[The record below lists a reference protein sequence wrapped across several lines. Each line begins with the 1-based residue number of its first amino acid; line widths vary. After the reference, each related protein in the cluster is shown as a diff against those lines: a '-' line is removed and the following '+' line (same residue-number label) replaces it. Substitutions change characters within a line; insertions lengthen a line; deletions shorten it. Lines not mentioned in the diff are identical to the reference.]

1 MESVEIVSLDLR
13 YEECRMKNATAERA
27 LLASISEYG
36 LREALQGADADGSRI
51 LLDGFKRYRC
61 AKKLGIGLVPYA
73 SLGAD
78 EALAIVRLLQ
88 IGNSRNLNI
97 LEQARLIEQLRKA
110 HKMSVWEIANLL
122 ERSKSWVS
130 VRCGLIDQMSE
141 VVLSRIF
148 AGEFPVYAYMYTLR
162 QFMRINGISKQE
174 IEDFVCLLAGQ
185 GLSLREIEMLAH
197 GYFKGPAELREQI
210 AKGDIAWS
218 LKRMKETAVPAAGC
232 NEFERS
238 MLRDLEIVKRYMER
252 IKCKSKDRR
261 LRSNAFYV
269 EANMLCGS
277 ILKQIDGF
285 SKAVGDLHDRSGKT

>member
-1 MESVEIVSLDLR
+1 MESVEIGSLDLR

-36 LREALQGADADGSRI
+36 VREALQGADADGSRI

-61 AKKLGIGLVPYA
+61 AKKLGIGFVPYV

-97 LEQARLIEQLRKA
+97 LEQARLVEELRRT
-110 HKMSVWEIANLL
+110 HKMGVWEIANLV

-141 VVLSRIF
+141 AVLARIF
-148 AGEFPVYAYMYTLR
+148 SGEFPVYAYMYTLR

-174 IEDFVCLLAGQ
+174 VEDFVCLLAGQ

-218 LKRMKETAVPAAGC
+218 LKKMKETAAPAAGC
-232 NEFERS
+232 NEFERG

-252 IKCKSKDRR
+252 IIWKNKDRR
-261 LRSNAFYV
+261 LKSNSFYA

-285 SKAVGDLHDRSGKT
+285 SSAVGDLHDRSGKA

>member
-1 MESVEIVSLDLR
+1 
-13 YEECRMKNATAERA
+13 MKNATAERA

-36 LREALQGADADGSRI
+36 VREALQGADADGSRI

-61 AKKLGIGLVPYA
+61 AKKLGIGFVPYV

-97 LEQARLIEQLRKA
+97 LEQARLVEELRRT
-110 HKMSVWEIANLL
+110 HKMGVWEIANLV

-141 VVLSRIF
+141 AVLARIF
-148 AGEFPVYAYMYTLR
+148 SGEFPVYAYMYTLR

-174 IEDFVCLLAGQ
+174 VEDFVCLLAGQ

-218 LKRMKETAVPAAGC
+218 LKKMKETAAPAAGC
-232 NEFERS
+232 NEFERG

-252 IKCKSKDRR
+252 IIWKNKDRR
-261 LRSNAFYV
+261 LKSNSFYA

-285 SKAVGDLHDRSGKT
+285 SSAVGDLHDRSGKA